1 METMNVIA
9 LAGKKQSGK
18 DTVFV
23 TAREL
28 CEDQRVGR
36 VAFGDLVKHEVSEI
50 TGFRVDHIEEH
61 KEDFRALLQVWG
73 SDFRRKLCGDTYW
86 LKKMETIIE
95 ASREHYDVLFV
106 TDVRFP
112 NEADLIK
119 ELGGKLIR
127 VTRRVEVYDTYPFHQ
142 TGIDDH
148 ASETALDSYPDYDYV
163 LDNDKSRDI
172 LKDAVSKMLH
182 TLGLHDKS
190 A

>member
-1 METMNVIA
+1 METMNVLA

-18 DTVFV
+18 DTVFA

-28 CEDQRVGR
+28 CGDLRVGR

-61 KEDFRALLQVWG
+61 KEDFRVLLQVWG
-73 SDFRRKLCGDTYW
+73 SEFRRNLCGERYW

-106 TDVRFP
+106 TDVRFA

-119 ELGGKLIR
+119 GLGGKIIR
-127 VTRRVEVYDTYPFHQ
+127 VTRRVDVYDTYPNGVDEHS
-142 TGIDDH
+142 
-148 ASETALDSYPDYDYV
+148 SEVALDSYPDYDYV
-163 LDNDKSRDI
+163 LDNDKTRDM